1 MKAIGI
7 FCIDSWH
14 LANGIHCPD
23 VKTSGI
29 KEYDVAINFLVDTA
43 EFYEL
48 RDDENKK
55 ITRELIVEHINH
67 NNNRIFFSH
76 PREGYLVFRKE
87 D

>member
-29 KEYDVAINFLVDTA
+29 KEYDVAINFLVDMA
-43 EFYEL
+43 ELYGL
-48 RDDENKK
+48 RDDDDNK
-55 ITRELIVEHINH
+55 ITRDYITEHIAH
-67 NNNRIFFSH
+67 NSHKLFFSY
-76 PREGYLVFRKE
+76 PSEGYLVFRQE
-87 D
+87 E

>member
-14 LANGIHCPD
+14 LANGIHCPE

-29 KEYDVAINFLVDTA
+29 KEYDIAINFLVDMA
-43 EFYEL
+43 ELYKL
-48 RDDENKK
+48 RDDRNKK
-55 ITRELIVEHINH
+55 ITREYIVEQINH
-67 NNNRIFFSH
+67 DRTRIFFSY
-76 PREGYLVFRKE
+76 PREGYLVFREE